1 MQDAPP
7 PSPATLPDPPL
18 FAGRLTFPLP
28 RRLMQPAI
36 ALGVALVAFGA
47 GYMTHGRPDGAGR
60 SVASAKTK
68 AATPKIVRR
77 SDTVRV
83 VKSDTVI
90 VARFLYADPTAKSVA
105 VAGDFNH
112 WEATSLTR
120 MADGLWARN
129 VRLTPGRYEYAFLVD
144 GKHWVTDHFARSEHD
159 AFDIASSVVE
169 ANAPSSGASDDA
181 SASSRLKKILPK
193 ITAERVLGTIAQ
205 ARAHGLPAAALEN
218 RALKYAVHHVS
229 SKDIEQSIAADADAM
244 ERGGQLLTAAGRRD
258 PSGAE
263 IDATAQLIGEGVD
276 SATIAQLVKASPANR
291 PLEVPLR
298 IGAELVALNTVPNE
312 ALLRVAEKVNSGASD
327 AQLEHLL
334 DERPAVVATQSKGKK
349 KESSIA
355 KTGST
360 TDVRQAGT
368 PVKSHSTTKAHKTSS
383 K

>member
-1 MQDAPP
+1 
-7 PSPATLPDPPL
+7 
-18 FAGRLTFPLP
+18 
-28 RRLMQPAI
+28 
-36 ALGVALVAFGA
+36 
-47 GYMTHGRPDGAGR
+47 
-60 SVASAKTK
+60 
-68 AATPKIVRR
+68 
-77 SDTVRV
+77 
-83 VKSDTVI
+83 
-90 VARFLYADPTAKSVA
+90 
-105 VAGDFNH
+105 
-112 WEATSLTR
+112 
-120 MADGLWARN
+120 
-129 VRLTPGRYEYAFLVD
+129 
-144 GKHWVTDHFARSEHD
+144 
-159 AFDIASSVVE
+159 
-169 ANAPSSGASDDA
+169 
-181 SASSRLKKILPK
+181 
-193 ITAERVLGTIAQ
+193 
-205 ARAHGLPAAALEN
+205 LEN
-218 RALKYAVHHVS
+218 RALNYAVHHVS

-334 DERPAVVATQSKGKK
+334 DERPTVVATQSKGKK
-349 KESSIA
+349 KESSVA